1 MAIPRKRLDDLLVK
15 QELASTLQ
23 AARALI
29 LAGSVFV
36 NQQRVDKPGTQVNP
50 SSEISLRRK
59 PSKYVSRGGL
69 KLEAAIDTFEVGVR
83 GHTCLDLGASTG
95 GFTDCLLQHGA
106 RRVYAVDVGR
116 GQLDWKLRNDPRV
129 IVREAVNARYLTPAN
144 LPEEI
149 NIITVDVS
157 FISLRLIFPVIRRFL
172 GSKIL
177 ALVKPQFE
185 AERHEV
191 EPGGLI
197 RKPEKREE
205 ILGRVKRL
213 VLEQQAGDH
222 GYDTLTHSGSERE
235 PGILRLSAK
244 QSRSGRGIKQLNQHF
259 QVVGQSKHVL
269 VELAP
274 KGKEPRLGRVGNDLW
289 SQSGY
294 AVTLCHLQGNGT
306 FKIADTCPFQTMKIF
321 PGLLADHGS
330 LDGES
335 QVRYFPAM
343 VSEPL
348 DQSGVGRIAPTIPKP
363 PGFGQ
368 DHVAHLQLGIEL
380 TCRSSKHKE
389 SGAVPTEVALQGPP
403 CAFGTQAS
411 HQVLADRPQML
422 FQGCALLLQST
433 CNQAISHRFHGT

>member
-50 SSEISLRRK
+50 SSEISLRGK

-157 FISLRLIFPVIRRFL
+157 FISLRLIFPVVRRFL

-213 VLEQQAGDH
+213 VLEQQLEIMG
-222 GYDTLTHSGSERE
+222 TIPS
-235 PGILRLSAK
+235 PILGQK
-244 QSRSGRGIKQLNQHF
+244 GNQEYF
-259 QVVGQSKHVL
+259 VYL
-269 VELAP
+269 RNNP
-274 KGKEPRLGRVGNDLW
+274 D
-289 SQSGY
+289 
-294 AVTLCHLQGNGT
+294 QG
-306 FKIADTCPFQTMKIF
+306 
-321 PGLLADHGS
+321 
-330 LDGES
+330 GES
-335 QVRYFPAM
+335 
-343 VSEPL
+343 
-348 DQSGVGRIAPTIPKP
+348 
-363 PGFGQ
+363 
-368 DHVAHLQLGIEL
+368 
-380 TCRSSKHKE
+380 SS
-389 SGAVPTEVALQGPP
+389 
-403 CAFGTQAS
+403 
-411 HQVLADRPQML
+411 
-422 FQGCALLLQST
+422 
-433 CNQAISHRFHGT
+433 